1 MAINRY
7 STPAIAQF
15 NPLSYEEIMA
25 IPMAQYKEYGNM
37 LEEWNKYDTAT
48 QALPSAQEYL
58 QHGQMQFEQE
68 LTAARE
74 SLEKYGAF
82 ASKAQQLA
90 LRKKYQDFQQN
101 YKMPVE
107 QHFNDVKEAMSEYS
121 KVKGF
126 SSAAIGNMQ
135 QRAYNSNPID
145 PDTKEFRGYRPIP
158 IQDGIDLLSEMD
170 AIFKNVNV
178 DRQSLPPALQEYDN
192 LTLLRKGHIKPGEN
206 LFNKLT
212 LKMHTEMVM
221 DPLKREYFLNSD
233 MYEGTNYYGVDEEG
247 NIDLKP
253 IFVRLPE
260 DSEEAEWTEVD
271 GEGNRVG
278 VAWNM
283 DNPLAVRMKSYIYG
297 AVSTQEDITYSG
309 LPGGAGGLNAD
320 GPINTGGAYG
330 GMTPSYLSP
339 NTPTGENVLQSQI
352 ATTFMNPVME
362 MKYAAHDRYLTNL
375 SGLGVED
382 GKGGYV
388 VGDTTIP
395 KEDMLTFIEVT
406 EHYKMTTGRLD
417 MPSPQYYR
425 SKGITDIADINDERV
440 IAYQK
445 NPAKWD
451 EVLKDHDVY
460 LQYLSQANMADGY
473 SQELLAALNEE
484 DVTKALDKYFTQA
497 NLKKLETSYAGGMF
511 VLGQLTGQDTQL
523 YTDVITNN
531 SGKTPA
537 VLIPYEYNIYSN
549 KAALAEFLSNP
560 TRFQEKATKSLS
572 DPKYKAVYGAY
583 SAYLKQTAE
592 HAPKIANALAETYV
606 AKTGLKLEDLDMINT
621 TGRVFSL
628 KGLSNNPAKPNSPA
642 QNSALILGNTLVTAI
657 TSGGA
662 EMIRWGK
669 TGKTGGEV
677 TGEKLNIDPA
687 TFDLEKAQIG
697 FTVSP
702 TGFNAVLVYGGSSY
716 ILKSEG
722 QSPEIAGAI
731 EQFVRDV
738 VPTIPETDTGA
749 YQQAQLG
756 LALMDNPI
764 HKETFNYLT
773 YNFEMFKEGGNISPV
788 MKNGSVFE
796 DALGNEME
804 VEFYKT
810 AENNYGARIKYYSR
824 FGGDPIIVP
833 GANINELYRNLLAE
847 PVVQESM
854 KKSRMTSGR

>member
-1 MAINRY
+1 
-7 STPAIAQF
+7 
-15 NPLSYEEIMA
+15 
-25 IPMAQYKEYGNM
+25 
-37 LEEWNKYDTAT
+37 
-48 QALPSAQEYL
+48 
-58 QHGQMQFEQE
+58 
-68 LTAARE
+68 
-74 SLEKYGAF
+74 
-82 ASKAQQLA
+82 
-90 LRKKYQDFQQN
+90 
-101 YKMPVE
+101 
-107 QHFNDVKEAMSEYS
+107 
-121 KVKGF
+121 
-126 SSAAIGNMQ
+126 
-135 QRAYNSNPID
+135 
-145 PDTKEFRGYRPIP
+145 
-158 IQDGIDLLSEMD
+158 
-170 AIFKNVNV
+170 
-178 DRQSLPPALQEYDN
+178 
-192 LTLLRKGHIKPGEN
+192 
-206 LFNKLT
+206 
-212 LKMHTEMVM
+212 
-221 DPLKREYFLNSD
+221 
-233 MYEGTNYYGVDEEG
+233 
-247 NIDLKP
+247 
-253 IFVRLPE
+253 
-260 DSEEAEWTEVD
+260 
-271 GEGNRVG
+271 
-278 VAWNM
+278 
-283 DNPLAVRMKSYIYG
+283 
-297 AVSTQEDITYSG
+297 
-309 LPGGAGGLNAD
+309 
-320 GPINTGGAYG
+320 
-330 GMTPSYLSP
+330 
-339 NTPTGENVLQSQI
+339 
-352 ATTFMNPVME
+352 
-362 MKYAAHDRYLTNL
+362 
-375 SGLGVED
+375 
-382 GKGGYV
+382 
-388 VGDTTIP
+388 
-395 KEDMLTFIEVT
+395 
-406 EHYKMTTGRLD
+406 
-417 MPSPQYYR
+417 
-425 SKGITDIADINDERV
+425 
-440 IAYQK
+440 
-445 NPAKWD
+445 
-451 EVLKDHDVY
+451 
-460 LQYLSQANMADGY
+460 
-473 SQELLAALNEE
+473 
-484 DVTKALDKYFTQA
+484 
-497 NLKKLETSYAGGMF
+497 MF

-810 AENNYGARIKYYSR
+810 AENNYGARIKYYCR